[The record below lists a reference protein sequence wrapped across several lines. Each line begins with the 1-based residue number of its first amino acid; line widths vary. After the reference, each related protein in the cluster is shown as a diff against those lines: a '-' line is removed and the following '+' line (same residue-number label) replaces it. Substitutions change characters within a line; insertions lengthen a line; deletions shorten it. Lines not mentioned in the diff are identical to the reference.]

1 MYDYTDCSLYVAV
14 VHAWTSSRAVDDL
27 HMHLHHACMHCR
39 YRPIAVG
46 VALTSFARKSAM
58 LEYMCAVAVHTYA
71 ILLSDT
77 NASLRRIA

>member
-1 MYDYTDCSLYVAV
+1 MLLMTYTYTC
-14 VHAWTSSRAVDDL
+14 T
-27 HMHLHHACMHCR
+27 MHACMYCR

-71 ILLSDT
+71 ILLSDA